1 MKNRVLYYLLPLI
14 ITCLSACVQGK
25 ATMQEVSN
33 DTVAL
38 AKISLNDTVNYS
50 LTDSIDCKIMANVE
64 ISYPSQYLD
73 KEKTESLQK
82 IFAEKVLDV
91 ATDSLTLA
99 SAFPVYVKNMMG
111 RYEGEAVAD
120 VDIEN
125 DYEPVREC
133 SIEAKV
139 KSVYNQNGI
148 ACFEVSEIST
158 YDYEHYTYRGYFY
171 TVDLS
176 TMKMVNVTDI
186 FAEEEMT
193 HISDLLKM
201 QLKID
206 AGAKTEDELVE
217 LGFYN
222 IDNVRANNNFRIDN
236 NGITWQYLPGE
247 LSVVEQIEITLDY
260 DLLNDYMLE
269 NTIVSQ
275 LIY

>member
-1 MKNRVLYYLLPLI
+1 MKENNQEYEVIKLLGHGKGGYSYLVKDENESFYVLKQIHHEPCSYYTFGNKIESEINDYKTLSNIGIRMPRLI
-14 ITCLSACVQGK
+14 
-25 ATMQEVSN
+25 
-33 DTVAL
+33 
-38 AKISLNDTVNYS
+38 
-50 LTDSIDCKIMANVE
+50 
-64 ISYPSQYLD
+64 
-73 KEKTESLQK
+73 
-82 IFAEKVLDV
+82 
-91 ATDSLTLA
+91 
-99 SAFPVYVKNMMG
+99 
-111 RYEGEAVAD
+111 D